1 MSHPALQLPVQSTTR
16 TSPAND
22 THDDP
27 VFVLPALPTDRDITL
42 AVLAGLF
49 TGAPDADCR
58 EIHLRHYTEDGL
70 VNEGNKVD
78 TQRILDAVPRILV
91 WSMHGLACLTPEQ
104 APCVVF
110 DTALIPLIVHESVKL
125 AALHG
130 RFLATK
136 PARAVRQSKL
146 VAGQKERHA
155 AAVLERDLV
164 CAGLEQVLGPSVGDE
179 FDPARDA
186 SSEAALCAGLRHL
199 ADVIDQ
205 TLTSG
210 TDVERRQ
217 LTRRRLGAERAA
229 SLRAMADTLSGA
241 RIASTASP
249 PPPAVTQRA
258 LDHQDGVVLVLLDA
272 LVDGMKLL
280 RRACPLVER
289 PTYGTLSGRYVTRP
303 GGGRAPKS
311 KEGAPDAPVAQPPV
325 K

>member
-1 MSHPALQLPVQSTTR
+1 MTHPALQLPVPAPTHA
-16 TSPAND
+16 SPAND
-22 THDDP
+22 THEEP
-27 VFVLPALPTDRDITL
+27 AFVLPALPADRDISL

-49 TGAPDADCR
+49 TGPPDADCR
-58 EIHLRHYTEDGL
+58 EIHLRHYTEDDL
-70 VNEGNKVD
+70 VEEGNKVD
-78 TQRILDAVPRILV
+78 TQRILDAVPHILV
-91 WSMHGLACLTPEQ
+91 WSMQGLACLTPTQ

-110 DTALIPLIVHESVKL
+110 DESLIPLIVHESVKL
-125 AALHG
+125 AG
-130 RFLATK
+130 FQERFLATK

-146 VAGQKERHA
+146 VAEQKERHT

-179 FDPARDA
+179 FGPARDA

-205 TLTSG
+205 TLKSG

-217 LTRRRLGAERAA
+217 LTRRRLSAERAA

-249 PPPAVTQRA
+249 PPPPVTQRA

-289 PTYGTLSGRYVTRP
+289 PRYGALSGRYATRP

-311 KEGAPDAPVAQPPV
+311 KEGAPDAPVAEPPV